1 MRNKRLILSATILLG
16 LGLTGLHAQQ
26 SNVKKT
32 VGANV
37 TDIDGNVYH
46 QIIIGTQ
53 TWMVENLKTK
63 RYRNGDV
70 IATTIPSTL
79 DISKEVAPKYQWAY
93 DGDEKNVPDNGRL
106 YTWYVLT
113 DNRNVCPT
121 GWHVSTDAEWT
132 ILVNFLG
139 GDTVALGK
147 LKEAGTLHWKNPNT
161 ATNESGFTALPA
173 GNRPDNFEG
182 IGAVS
187 YTHLRAHETVLD
199 LVCRLLLE

>member
-79 DISKEVAPKYQWAY
+79 DISKEVAPK
-93 DGDEKNVPDNGRL
+93 
-106 YTWYVLT
+106 
-113 DNRNVCPT
+113 
-121 GWHVSTDAEWT
+121 
-132 ILVNFLG
+132 
-139 GDTVALGK
+139 
-147 LKEAGTLHWKNPNT
+147 
-161 ATNESGFTALPA
+161 
-173 GNRPDNFEG
+173 
-182 IGAVS
+182 
-187 YTHLRAHETVLD
+187 
-199 LVCRLLLE
+199 